1 MADIAADNA
10 VLETVNC
17 NLCGATDERLLFL
30 KDGFRIVKCNSCG
43 LIFVN
48 PRPKKEYL
56 QKLYSKGYYR
66 ISKNDSIGYR
76 DYEADRRYHIANF
89 KKLLD
94 SIESFKEG
102 GRLLDVGCAVG
113 FLLEEAKAQGW
124 DVYGA
129 EMSFYA
135 VNKAREKGLN
145 VFAGDITDTG
155 FENNFFDV
163 ITCLGTIE
171 HLPNPV
177 AAIRKIS
184 RILKDDGLFVLSTPD
199 AGGLIGGRRFQY
211 KPKEHLYYF
220 TNETIKRMFEREGFK
235 ILFIAGERLKKP
247 LHFILERLGYY
258 FPHSNRVVRVLEAIF
273 KRLGILSAGIT
284 IPTGQMIVYAKKG

>member
-1 MADIAADNA
+1 MF
-10 VLETVNC
+10 T
-17 NLCGATDERLLFL
+17 
-30 KDGFRIVKCNSCG
+30 
-43 LIFVN
+43 
-48 PRPKKEYL
+48 
-56 QKLYSKGYYR
+56 
-66 ISKNDSIGYR
+66 
-76 DYEADRRYHIANF
+76 
-89 KKLLD
+89 
-94 SIESFKEG
+94 
-102 GRLLDVGCAVG
+102 
-113 FLLEEAKAQGW
+113 AQRCLP
-124 DVYGA
+124 
-129 EMSFYA
+129 YA
-135 VNKAREKGLN
+135 VNKARGKGLN

-235 ILFIAGERLKKP
+235 ILFIVGERLKKP

-284 IPTGQMIVYAKKG
+284 IPTGQMIVYAKKQDRQWTYS

>member
-1 MADIAADNA
+1 LADMAADNA
-10 VLETVNC
+10 VLEAVNC
-17 NLCGATDERLLFL
+17 NLCGNADEKLLFI
-30 KDGFRIVKCNSCG
+30 KDGLRIVKCNSCG
-43 LIFVN
+43 LMFVN

-56 QKLYSKGYYR
+56 QKLYSEGYYR
-66 ISKNDSIGYR
+66 ISKNDS
-76 DYEADRRYHIANF
+76 
-89 KKLLD
+89 
-94 SIESFKEG
+94 ESFKKG

>member
-1 MADIAADNA
+1 MEKRCCLADIAADNA

-30 KDGFRIVKCNSCG
+30 KDGFRIVRCNSCG

-102 GRLLDVGCAVG
+102 GRLLDV
-113 FLLEEAKAQGW
+113 
-124 DVYGA
+124 
-129 EMSFYA
+129 
-135 VNKAREKGLN
+135 
-145 VFAGDITDTG
+145 
-155 FENNFFDV
+155 
-163 ITCLGTIE
+163 
-171 HLPNPV
+171 
-177 AAIRKIS
+177 
-184 RILKDDGLFVLSTPD
+184 
-199 AGGLIGGRRFQY
+199 
-211 KPKEHLYYF
+211 
-220 TNETIKRMFEREGFK
+220 
-235 ILFIAGERLKKP
+235 
-247 LHFILERLGYY
+247 
-258 FPHSNRVVRVLEAIF
+258 
-273 KRLGILSAGIT
+273 
-284 IPTGQMIVYAKKG
+284 